1 VRIAIFDAHTGK
13 VYGVMSDDSG
23 EITFD
28 PPDTEFPKML
38 NRPRRRGVDP
48 MEFYKAWSNGYT
60 ATRQI
65 ASDEPVPSVISW

>member
-1 VRIAIFDAHTGK
+1 
-13 VYGVMSDDSG
+13 
-23 EITFD
+23 
-28 PPDTEFPKML
+28 
-38 NRPRRRGVDP
+38 